1 MKFLVYKSSAQL
13 ILAANLAIENKLF
26 VVGWGLIDDL
36 NIISN
41 WSGTRKKMIEEYKI
55 VLCFSSGKPV
65 AISLFN
71 KLNKQL
77 STFVKP
83 LYRNRGIAKQLTKL
97 QNARSFWVGDGNKY
111 SERFAKS
118 VGGEYRSL

>member
-1 MKFLVYKSSAQL
+1 MKFSVYKSSAQL
-13 ILAANLAIENKLF
+13 ISAANLAIENKLF
-26 VVGWGLIDDL
+26 VVCWGLIDDL
-36 NIISN
+36 NYISN
-41 WSGTRKKMIEEYKI
+41 FGGNGNKLIGRYKI
-55 VLCFSSGKPV
+55 VLCFSSGNPI
-65 AISLFN
+65 AISLYN
-71 KLNKQL
+71 KLDRQL